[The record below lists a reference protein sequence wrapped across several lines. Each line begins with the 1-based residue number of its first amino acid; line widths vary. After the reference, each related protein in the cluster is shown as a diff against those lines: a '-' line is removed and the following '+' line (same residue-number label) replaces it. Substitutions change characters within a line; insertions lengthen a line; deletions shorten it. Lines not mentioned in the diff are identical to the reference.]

1 MDSFAHLSTSMIQVY
16 VTLFSL
22 LGLFTSFTH
31 IPSDSKFSGY
41 RKSRLTLGGAFF
53 FMAAYC
59 VARLF
64 MPSHHADY
72 LNFWLLMTVSL
83 IFVWLNYSAFLFLI
97 DSSYSIRKTFAVDG
111 IVPVSAMFV
120 VGLCGQFFPAYQVM
134 LQYLL
139 GAVFIT
145 KCVRMFY
152 VCEREWRKVNE
163 EQQNY
168 YDEDIDITWMR
179 VLVWLTLGLSLCTI
193 LGVYIHELHIL
204 YGYFA
209 PLVFVYM
216 TLRMVNYLPKKIDD
230 MRLRADSIA
239 DAKGKPAPTVKPV
252 KSKELPTEKIA
263 AGVERWIA
271 EKRYCTPELTIKE
284 VAEQIGTNQKYFS
297 QYLNDTLEI
306 TFQSWLNTLRI
317 EESKRIL
324 TNENISVEE
333 VSIRVGILQSYNFSR
348 WFKTI
353 TGTTPFKYRKEESR
367 NRLLAS

>member
-1 MDSFAHLSTSMIQVY
+1 MIMVY
-16 VTLFSL
+16 VTMFSM

-31 IPSDSKFSGY
+31 IPCDSEFSGY

-64 MPSHHADY
+64 IPSHHADY

-83 IFVWLNYSAFLFLI
+83 IFVWLNYSSFLFLI
-97 DSSYSIRKTFAVDG
+97 DSSYSIRKTFLIDG

-120 VGLCGQFFPAYQVM
+120 VGLCGQFFPSYQLI

-139 GAVFIT
+139 GAVFIA

-168 YDEDIDITWMR
+168 YDEDIDIAWMR

-193 LGVYIHELHIL
+193 LGVYIPGLHVL

-209 PLVFVYM
+209 PLVFIYM
-216 TLRMVNYLPKKIDD
+216 TLKVVNYLPKKIDD
-230 MRLRADSIA
+230 MRLKAGGVAKSDS
-239 DAKGKPAPTVKPV
+239 APTAKPV
-252 KSKELPTEKIA
+252 KSKELPIDKIA
-263 AGVERWIA
+263 AGVDRWVA
-271 EKRYCTPELTIKE
+271 EKRFCTAELTIKE

-297 QYLNDTLEI
+297 QYLNDTLEV

-317 EESKRIL
+317 EESKLIL
-324 TNENISVEE
+324 ANENISVEE
-333 VSIRVGILQSYNFSR
+333 VSIKVGIPQSYNFSR
-348 WFKTI
+348 WFKVV
-353 TGTTPFKYRKEESR
+353 TGTTPFKYRKEENR
-367 NRLLAS
+367 NRVSVS